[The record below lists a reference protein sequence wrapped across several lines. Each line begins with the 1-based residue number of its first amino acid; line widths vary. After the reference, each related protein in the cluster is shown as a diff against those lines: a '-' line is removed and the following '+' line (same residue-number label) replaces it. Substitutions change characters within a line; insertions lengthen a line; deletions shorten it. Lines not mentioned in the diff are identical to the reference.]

1 MTSLLYEGHADS
13 AQLFQVPYLLAMLPL
28 ATDDVLVASVQCRH
42 HRTELV
48 VQRLGDGGCEDVFV
62 SSRLGSVSLQ
72 KSVDRFAVIS
82 PSEVLVFERHG
93 QTQAARLP
101 LSGVSAAGFDAN
113 GDLWLQRERSLYKA
127 LTDNI
132 TELVRVSRQIAAFTL
147 TAQSCLRGEI
157 DDAGNI
163 DLVLV
168 DQDGE
173 ACRFNT
179 GIAVDDLRRQYLD
192 LCLSGD
198 VVHLML
204 QPRFHTGHQNSVV
217 HRFNLSRAATLPSV
231 DLPAICH
238 LGLRKL
244 KMRPWHDGALLILA
258 EAQDEMA
265 LCLLQPHDT
274 TLQVLSSP
282 GIEVLDFCA
291 DPDARTVAYLGI
303 SMTQPPRARSLTVL
317 QGFGS
322 SLQLV
327 KSYTDSAS
335 VFGMI
340 DGQAVLLQRTE
351 QGFNLRSDAGG
362 PTKEIMFYRNE
373 GRRRLSLWIVSAD
386 GGWAFRDTP
395 NAVDLSS
402 AKPSPE
408 GEGWVRGN
416 QNKEKA
422 YFIPPHPSL
431 LPQGEGAYVLKSTA
445 LRDTPPS
452 RRPLLVFLPGLHKL
466 PTQELQSNFLQEF
479 IVRLLA
485 RQQGRLI
492 DACMLQLPGSAGRGR
507 DYRCKPDFYD
517 LDGMAEQICLAIE
530 GLAREGYGP
539 IGLVSA
545 SLGTLG
551 LLRALAHIDVETAC
565 ALINPVYN
573 LAAVVGS
580 ALAPEEHPSRL
591 NTGRCEVLVVH
602 GNRDEVTPYR
612 QSLEF
617 TCGPLAA
624 RRRLLTIEGEGH
636 IFSSWLS
643 WQRTADEIC
652 RFFETT
658 LLPDSKVTEAEQ

>member
-1 MTSLLYEGHADS
+1 MTSLLQERHSDS
-13 AQLFQVPYLLAMLPL
+13 AQLFQVPYILAMLPL

-48 VQRLGDGGCEDVFV
+48 VQRLRDGGCEDVFV

-72 KSVDRFAVIS
+72 KSADRFAVIS
-82 PSEVLVFERHG
+82 PSEVLVFDRHS

-113 GDLWLQRERSLYKA
+113 GDLWLQRERSLYRA
-127 LTDNI
+127 LTD
-132 TELVRVSRQIAAFTL
+132 LVRDSRRIAAFTL
-147 TAQSCLRGEI
+147 TAQGCLRGEI
-157 DDAGNI
+157 DDAGKI
-163 DLVLV
+163 ALVLV

-173 ACRFNT
+173 ACRFNA
-179 GIAVDDLRRQYLD
+179 GIVVDDLRRQYLD

-204 QPRFHTGHQNSVV
+204 QPRFHSGQQHSIV
-217 HRFNLSRAATLPSV
+217 HRFSLFQAVTLPSV

-244 KMRPWHDGALLILA
+244 KMLPWHDGAVLMLA
-258 EAQDEMA
+258 EARDEMA
-265 LCLLQPHDT
+265 LCLLQPHDA
-274 TLQVLSSP
+274 TLQVLSAP
-282 GIEVLDFCA
+282 GVEVLDFCA

-303 SMTQPPRARSLTVL
+303 STTQSPRARSLTVL

-322 SLQLV
+322 SLQFV

-340 DGQAVLLQRTE
+340 DGQVVLLQRT
-351 QGFNLRSDAGG
+351 GKGLNLRSYAGG
-362 PTKEIMFYRNE
+362 LTKEIMFYRDE
-373 GRRRLSLWIVSAD
+373 GKRRLPLWTVSAD
-386 GGWAFRDTP
+386 GGWEF
-395 NAVDLSS
+395 
-402 AKPSPE
+402 K
-408 GEGWVRGN
+408 
-416 QNKEKA
+416 
-422 YFIPPHPSL
+422 
-431 LPQGEGAYVLKSTA
+431 
-445 LRDTPPS
+445 DTPPS
-452 RRPLLVFLPGLHKL
+452 CRPLLAFFPGLHKL

-485 RQQGRLI
+485 RQQGQVI
-492 DACMLQLPGSAGRGR
+492 DACMLQLPGSAGRGK
-507 DYRCKPDFYD
+507 DYRCKTDFYD
-517 LDGMAEQICLAIE
+517 LDSMAEQICLAIE

-551 LLRALAHIDVETAC
+551 LLRALAHIDVEPAC

-580 ALAPEEHPSRL
+580 ALAPEEPPSLL
-591 NTGRCEVLVVH
+591 NTGSCEVLVVH

-617 TCGPLAA
+617 TCGPLAE

-636 IFSSWLS
+636 IFSSWSS

-652 RFFETT
+652 RFFETI
-658 LLPDSKVTEAEQ
+658 LLFDSKVAEAEQ